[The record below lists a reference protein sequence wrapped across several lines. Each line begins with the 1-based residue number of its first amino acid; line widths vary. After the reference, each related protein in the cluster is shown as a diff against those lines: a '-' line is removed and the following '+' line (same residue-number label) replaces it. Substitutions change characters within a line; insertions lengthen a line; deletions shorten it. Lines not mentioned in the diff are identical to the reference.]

1 MNGRPRTEVT
11 FKTTLFATL
20 LSPCVTQG
28 CHNVHGGSQNH
39 PPSGS
44 PMIAAV
50 PLSANAA
57 VNRQIRAACISCP
70 ASSAGDVRLHPAKS
84 QVFLNI
90 PISTFPSSLSCSS
103 EESSRADRP
112 FTDSN
117 HRHQIGSLQFSSNLA
132 ALVRL
137 FVASLE
143 QIASGAK
150 ICQKLSILFCMRH
163 VLFILVAGLIPAVAF
178 ARTPSPEE
186 RLSRLESMPL

>member
-1 MNGRPRTEVT
+1 
-11 FKTTLFATL
+11 
-20 LSPCVTQG
+20 
-28 CHNVHGGSQNH
+28 
-39 PPSGS
+39 
-44 PMIAAV
+44 MIAAV
-50 PLSANAA
+50 PLAASAA
-57 VNRQIRAACISCP
+57 VKTQIERPDVHGQAP
-70 ASSAGDVRLHPAKS
+70 SAGDVRLYPAKS
-84 QVFLNI
+84 KVFLNT

-150 ICQKLSILFCMRH
+150 NLSKVVDSL
-163 VLFILVAGLIPAVAF
+163 L
-178 ARTPSPEE
+178 
-186 RLSRLESMPL
+186 